1 MDNFDEIYKKSI
13 LLKEKL
19 EKEIIEIDKL
29 YLQIYTEIK
38 KLFEIKHEKFL
49 KKENELIEELQN
61 EVTKIKEQLENN
73 LVISNSIIT
82 DIEKINKGVKILE
95 KEKEKNIF
103 NILSYISKINTIKN
117 GMNLLNQKLIKSLK
131 IYFNKELIKVN
142 YEEFYFNGI
151 QTPKEI
157 EIEMVNN
164 NSFKISW
171 KLDDINILNVNNKHI
186 KYQVEIRKEIPK
198 EKFIL
203 YYDGNEN
210 NCIIENLNEKT
221 NYEIRICCYY
231 NDLIGPWS
239 EIKKFQT
246 NKNINL
252 KSLILKNEKYNKKRT
267 ICNWIDPSKNFEF
280 KLLFRMSRDGANCF
294 NFHRLCDNKGETL
307 ILFQTD
313 KNYIFGAYSPLN
325 WTSPQ
330 SGEYCNPNDNLT
342 FLFSLNKMKKYKKI
356 SGNTLRAQKDLGPL
370 FGNGT
375 DLGIK
380 SDMKSGW
387 SNNGSFLKE
396 RDLTNGESSFHLS
409 EMEVFQVITK

>member
-73 LVISNSIIT
+73 LVRSNSIIT

-103 NILSYISKINTIKN
+103 NILSYISKINTNQN

-131 IYFNKELIKVN
+131 IYFDKEQIKVN

-157 EIEMVNN
+157 EIKMVNN

-186 KYQVEIRKEIPK
+186 KYKVEIRKEIPN

-210 NCIIENLNEKT
+210 NCIIKNLNEKT

-307 ILFQTD
+307 ILFQL
-313 KNYIFGAYSPLN
+313 I
-325 WTSPQ
+325 
-330 SGEYCNPNDNLT
+330 
-342 FLFSLNKMKKYKKI
+342 KI
-356 SGNTLRAQKDLGPL
+356 IYLELIVL
-370 FGNGT
+370 
-375 DLGIK
+375 
-380 SDMKSGW
+380 
-387 SNNGSFLKE
+387 
-396 RDLTNGESSFHLS
+396 
-409 EMEVFQVITK
+409 